1 MFNEISKSQRT
12 MLETAA
18 ARQDRL
24 VELPTNLKGGA
35 ANKVVAKLIGAGWIK
50 EVKALKGAPVWRK
63 DAAVGAF
70 ALKLTAAGMKTI
82 AAAGDDR
89 TAAKTV
95 VESAAVEKTAP
106 AEPKRDARRLGAGAK
121 SHASEIRVSNDRPQL
136 GGVSPAVRAPREGS
150 KLDRLL
156 AMLSSASG
164 ATIAEL
170 IAATDWLPHTT
181 RAALTGLR
189 KRGYELGLSR
199 GERDSASVY
208 RVIASG
214 NEGKQ

>member
-1 MFNEISKSQRT
+1 MFNEISKSQRS
-12 MLETAA
+12 MLEAAA

-24 VELPTNLKGGA
+24 LELPTNLKGGA

-50 EVKALKGAPVWRK
+50 EIKAPKDAPVWRK
-63 DAAVGAF
+63 DAAVGAL
-70 ALKLTAAGMKTI
+70 ALKLTTAGMKTI

-89 TAAKTV
+89 TTANTD

-106 AEPKRDARRLGAGAK
+106 AEPKRHPRRLGAGAE
-121 SHASEIRVSNDRPQL
+121 SRASETAVANDRPQL
-136 GGVSPAVRAPREGS
+136 GGVSPAVRPPREGS
-150 KLDRLL
+150 KLDRVL

-189 KRGYELGLSR
+189 KRGYELRLTR
-199 GERDSASVY
+199 GERDGASVY
-208 RVIASG
+208 RVVAPG
-214 NEGKQ
+214 NEWKR